1 MKSAWWK
8 KLLLTAFLMYIL
20 FYQLSLC
27 KFDLANPTPKVFRA
41 TAGDLL
47 LLKQTCKPP
56 HCGAT
61 LSVIR
66 IYLNKNA
73 IPVSCA
79 TFNKTSDEAKHP
91 VLLCTR
97 ESFQLKATAYNHI
110 IKSTFTLF

>member
-1 MKSAWWK
+1 MVEKA
-8 KLLLTAFLMYIL
+8 AFDCFSDVYIY
-20 FYQLSLC
+20 FCYQLSLC
-27 KFDLANPTPKVFRA
+27 ELDLANPTPKVFRA
-41 TAGDLL
+41 SSGDLL
-47 LLKQTCKPP
+47 LLKQTRKPL

-91 VLLCTR
+91 VVLCSR
-97 ESFQLKATAYNHI
+97 ESFQLKATA
-110 IKSTFTLF
+110 